1 MSASCSAAAATSAT
15 STDMADS
22 GMPIDRSKDLSQP
35 LDRLSPDEGLK
46 KASDYLRGTIA
57 TGLLDRITGA
67 VASDDTRLMK
77 IHGMYQ
83 QDDRD
88 LRDERRRQKLEPAYR
103 FMIRVRLPGGVCTPE
118 QWLKLD
124 ALARA
129 HGGGTLRLTTRQ
141 TFQFHW
147 VLKEDVRATI
157 QGLHEVLLDT
167 VAACGDVSRNVMCAA
182 DPGDSALHAEVAA
195 VARQVSDEYLPK
207 TRAYHEIWY
216 GEEKVASSDEE
227 QEPFYGPTYLPRKFK
242 IGFVVPP
249 SNDIDVYTQ
258 DLGFIAIEGEDGLEG
273 FNVAI
278 GGGMGRTEN
287 EPLTYPRLA
296 DVIGYIPRD
305 RLVAAT
311 GAVMSVQ
318 RDFGNRA
325 QRNRARFKY
334 TIDDKGLAWIK
345 SEIESRLG
353 ARLEPARPFRFTSN
367 GDSFG
372 WRQTGSGR
380 FNRTLYVE
388 SGRLGNAPGR
398 SWLDGLRAVARI
410 HRGAFRIT
418 PNQNLIVSGIAA
430 EDRPAIEALLAEH
443 GLAGTAQSGV
453 RRNSIACVALPTCGL
468 AMAEAERYLPDI
480 LPRIEAILAS
490 HGLLDEPITFRISG
504 CPNGCSRP
512 YVAEIALTGRAPGKY
527 NLYLGGGFHGERLA
541 RMVRENVGEA
551 EILAVLDDLL
561 GCYSAERLAG
571 ERLGDFV
578 ERSSYL
584 ASASQ
589 VPGRISPVI

>member
-1 MSASCSAAAATSAT
+1 MAG
-15 STDMADS
+15 TDTLV
-22 GMPIDRSKDLSQP
+22 DRSKDLSQP
-35 LDRLSPDEGLK
+35 LDRLSADERLK
-46 KASDYLRGTIA
+46 KSSNYLRGTIE

-67 VASDDTRLMK
+67 VAADDTRLMK

-88 LRDERRRQKLEPAYR
+88 LRDERRRQKLEPAWR

-124 ALARA
+124 ELARA
-129 HGGGTLRLTTRQ
+129 HGGETLRLTSRQ

-147 VLKEDVRATI
+147 VLKEDVKATI

-167 VAACGDVSRNVMCAA
+167 IAACGDVSRNVMCAA
-182 DPGDSALHAEVAA
+182 DPKDSALHAEVAEA
-195 VARQVSDEYLPK
+195 ARAVSDQFLPR

-216 GEEKVASSDEE
+216 GEEKVAGSGEE
-227 QEPFYGPTYLPRKFK
+227 EEPVYGATYLPRKFK

-258 DLGFIAIEGEDGLEG
+258 DLGFIAIAGPDGLEG
-273 FNVAI
+273 YNVAI

-296 DVIGYIPRD
+296 DVIGYIAKD
-305 RLVAAT
+305 RLIAAT

-318 RDFGNRA
+318 RDYGNRA

-345 SEIESRLG
+345 AQIEDRLG
-353 ARLEPARPFRFTSN
+353 APLEPARPFRFVSN

-372 WRQTGSGR
+372 WRETASGR
-380 FNRTLYVE
+380 FNLTLYVE
-388 SGRLGNAPGR
+388 SGRLGR
-398 SWLDGLRAVARI
+398 SWLDGLRAVAQN
-410 HRGAFRIT
+410 HGGTFRVT
-418 PNQNLIVSGIAA
+418 PNQNLIIAGVAA
-430 EDRPAIEALLAEH
+430 EDRSAVEALLAGH
-443 GLAGTAQSGV
+443 GIAGEPASAI

-480 LPRIEAILAS
+480 LTRIEAILET
-490 HGLLDEPITFRISG
+490 HGLAGEPITFRISG

-527 NLYLGGGFHGERLA
+527 NLYLGGGFHGERLN
-541 RMVRENVGEA
+541 RMVRENVAEA
-551 EILAVLDDLL
+551 EILTVLDDLL
-561 GCYSAERLAG
+561 GRYASERQPG

-578 ERSSYL
+578 ERTAYL
-584 ASASQ
+584 ASEQQ
-589 VPGRISPVI
+589 VPGRIDPII